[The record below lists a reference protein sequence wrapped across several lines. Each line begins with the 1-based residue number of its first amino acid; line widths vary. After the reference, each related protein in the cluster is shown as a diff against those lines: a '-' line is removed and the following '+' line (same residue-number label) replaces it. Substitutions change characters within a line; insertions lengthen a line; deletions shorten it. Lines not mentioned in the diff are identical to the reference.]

1 MFPASFWF
9 IKTPKVGGT
18 LISGVFHRITR
29 HRGVIQVGE
38 QKHGAVTEEQ
48 VLEFVNELSPR
59 LGFSYF
65 GIMFH
70 LPWKDLDIGEYLR
83 FTAVRHPMDRALSA
97 MYHRLCLMNT
107 PGPGCL
113 PEYRVSDLAVESVVE
128 YLEGMSK
135 PGDIMPWMSQVDYA
149 LDNLEHFDQA
159 TADELDFIFVT
170 DRMDESLVAFKILYG
185 LRWEDVVYKP
195 ERETFYTRYEE
206 MNAADQRAVKNAME
220 RLPGYAADDEFYR
233 YASDR
238 LDRAISEIDRE
249 FPGGVFAKQLECFR
263 GLKEEAIQLFLECP
277 IESEKTISQA
287 WDGQM
292 RCYDQMMLSLE
303 ES

>member
-18 LISGVFHRITR
+18 TLAEVFGRVAAHHGVT
-29 HRGVIQVGE
+29 QVGLPNE
-38 QKHGAVTEEQ
+38 GDAVTEEQ

-249 FPGGVFAKQLECFR
+249 FPGGVFAKQLECLQR
-263 GLKEEAIQLFLECP
+263 LKDEAGKHCSKTRKLIDVATSLAVEEI
-277 IESEKTISQA
+277 
-287 WDGQM
+287 
-292 RCYDQMMLSLE
+292 RCYDQMIRSLE